1 MRWLLLVA
9 TILMLGVSPNPATA
23 DAVHKQDY
31 KRMQKL
37 LSSDKTV
44 IGQTIKYPGPP
55 PAQITSVIVTLRP
68 GESTGWHEHQVPSY
82 GYILEGEVT
91 IDYRSKGT
99 RTYKAGEAFLEVI
112 DWRHNAKCTSD
123 IPVRILAVF
132 MGAQGRKNV
141 VRIEAE

>member
-9 TILMLGVSPNPATA
+9 TTLMLGISLSSVIADPA
-23 DAVHKQDY
+23 HKQDY
-31 KRMQKL
+31 KRVQKL

-55 PAQITSVIVTLRP
+55 PAEITSVIVTLRP

-99 RTYKAGEAFLEVI
+99 RTYKAGDAFLEVI
-112 DWRHNAKCTSD
+112 DWRHNARCTSD
-123 IPVRILAVF
+123 VPVRILAVF

-141 VRIEAE
+141 VRDEIE